1 MSSTAAAAAS
11 PTDPTTVDGAAPVCA
26 SASPPV
32 IYWCHQC
39 DMSVTILPSRS
50 PLICPDCSRSD
61 FLEEMELTPTAS
73 HLLSTSS
80 SSSSSGPAPL
90 LQSLPLALTDSDDEG
105 TRSASDPEERRRT
118 IPSRAAR
125 LSRLIARL
133 ADGGGEDPLP
143 LLPPSAPARSGSFPA
158 SATSIDALPTVCIS
172 EADAAAV
179 PCCAVCKDEF
189 VLRSAARRLPCSHL
203 YHSECI
209 VPWLSLHNSCPVC
222 RSPLPALGESSV
234 AVGAPVR
241 SLGVSAVGEGVDD
254 ALSLAL
260 AAADEEATALT
271 AALWQVRTM
280 HRLSFPIRSFTSA
293 TMDAALFQM
302 EHLDVTLADS
312 GGTLSPECQ
321 VERQGE
327 AMGSSSNGG
336 DNTTPPE
343 IRENFF

>member
-1 MSSTAAAAAS
+1 MSSAAAS
-11 PTDPTTVDGAAPVCA
+11 PTNPTAVDGAALLCA
-26 SASPPV
+26 SAPTTASPPV

-39 DMSVTILPSRS
+39 DMSVTLLPSRS

-61 FLEEMELTPTAS
+61 FLEEMELTPT

-80 SSSSSGPAPL
+80 SSSSSGPGPL
-90 LQSLPLALTDSDDEG
+90 LQSLPLALTDSDDDG

-118 IPSRAAR
+118 PPSRAAR

-143 LLPPSAPARSGSFPA
+143 LLPPSAPTRSGPFPA
-158 SATSIDALPTVCIS
+158 SATSIEALPTVCIS
-172 EADAAAV
+172 EADAAAI

-203 YHSECI
+203 YHSDCI

-234 AVGAPVR
+234 GAPVR
-241 SLGVSAVGEGVDD
+241 SLGVSAVGEGLDD

-260 AAADEEATALT
+260 STADEEATVLT
-271 AALWQVRTM
+271 AALWQVRRQ
-280 HRLSFPIRSFTSA
+280 HRLSFPVRSLTSA

-302 EHLDVTLADS
+302 EHLDVTQADS
-312 GGTLSPECQ
+312 EGTLSPECQ

-327 AMGSSSNGG
+327 ATGSSSNGG
-336 DNTTPPE
+336 DNKPPPE